1 MSVVSRYLD
10 PTLVEHLNHMQLSA
24 RSVVEGSTIGQHKS
38 PVKGASVE
46 FRQHRFYVPGDEPR
60 RLDWRVLARTDRPYV
75 KEYDEE
81 TNLRSVLMLDVSAS
95 MAYGDGAE
103 SKFDF
108 ASRLAA
114 ALAYLMLGQTE
125 SVGVAVCGR
134 GIEQWLAPH
143 AGPTQLSRVLEKL
156 EQAAPAG
163 PSGFDKA
170 MHDVAERMERRG
182 LVVALSDFY
191 LPAERV
197 RSGLAHLRH
206 ERHEVVAVQ
215 VVHRD
220 EEAFPFR
227 TWSRFRGLEGEAPQT
242 CEPAL
247 ARQRYLENFTR
258 HRRAIADA
266 CQALRIPFQHRR
278 TDTGVLDAIRALLTR
293 RG

>member
-1 MSVVSRYLD
+1 MSVVSRLLD

-81 TNLRSVLMLDVSAS
+81 TNLRCVLMLDVSAS
-95 MAYGDGAE
+95 MGYGEGGE
-103 SKFDF
+103 SKIDF
-108 ASRLAA
+108 ATRLAA

-134 GIEQWLAPH
+134 GVEHYLAPH
-143 AGPTQLSRVLEKL
+143 AGPTQLARVLEML
-156 EQAAPAG
+156 EQSAPAG
-163 PSGFDKA
+163 ESGFDKA
-170 MHDVAERMERRG
+170 MHNVAERMERRG
-182 LVVALSDFY
+182 LVIALSDFFM
-191 LPAERV
+191 PAERV

-206 ERHEVVAVQ
+206 ERHEVVALQ
-215 VVHRD
+215 VVHAD
-220 EEAFPFR
+220 EEEFPFR
-227 TWSRFRGLEGEAPQT
+227 TWSRFRGLEGERPQL

-247 ARQRYLENFTR
+247 ARQRYLDNFNR
-258 HRRAIADA
+258 HRRAIADS
-266 CQALRIPFQHRR
+266 CRALRVTFRRQR
-278 TDTGVLDAIRALLTR
+278 TDVGVLDAIRGLLMR